1 MGGRLGGGCLR
12 HTVENRGD
20 EKSGETGLL
29 VKVQNAW
36 DLRSIGVTGSR
47 VSLRVRHGSDMYE
60 EELLRR
66 TRSSLGGGDP
76 DVEKRPWC
84 SMGEKL

>member
-36 DLRSIGVTGSR
+36 DLRSIGVIGPR
-47 VSLRVRHGSDMYE
+47 VSLRVRHGVYGVF
-60 EELLRR
+60 LRR
-66 TRSSLGGGDP
+66 AGSKVGRRLTERWHHKQP
-76 DVEKRPWC
+76 I
-84 SMGEKL
+84 

>member
-36 DLRSIGVTGSR
+36 DLRSIGVIGPR
-47 VSLRVRHGSDMYE
+47 VSLRVRHGSGVYCVF
-60 EELLRR
+60 LRR
-66 TRSSLGGGDP
+66 AGSKVGRRLAERWHHKQP
-76 DVEKRPWC
+76 I
-84 SMGEKL
+84 